1 MAFIQPLAAILQK
14 QLKDELTKNNIEFK
28 EILTKDFTV
37 EWQDVVNLTGLPTT
51 PTIKY
56 KEEYFVPGRDYQNP
70 QQLIN
75 ILQTFPDS
83 SHDYNKRTLERV
95 KTLNYNMSVAF
106 GKLDQLLRQI
116 ETKIN
121 TDEHKSTDQICNKR
135 SWCKL

>member
-1 MAFIQPLAAILQK
+1 MNITIYTNSTCGYCK
-14 QLKDELTKNNIEFK
+14 QLKDELNKNDIEFK
-28 EILTKDFTV
+28 EKLTSEFTV

-70 QQLIN
+70 QQLMN
-75 ILQTFPDS
+75 ILETFPDS
-83 SHDYNKRTLERV
+83 SHDYNRRAFERI

-106 GKLDQLLRQI
+106 GRLDQLLRQI

-121 TDEHKSTDQICNKR
+121 TDEHKSTD
-135 SWCKL
+135 

>member
-1 MAFIQPLAAILQK
+1 MNITIYTNSTCGYCK
-14 QLKDELTKNNIEFK
+14 QLKDELNKNDIEFK
-28 EILTKDFTV
+28 EKLTSEFTV

-70 QQLIN
+70 QQLMN
-75 ILQTFPDS
+75 ILETFPDS
-83 SHDYNKRTLERV
+83 SHDYNKRTFERI

-106 GKLDQLLRQI
+106 GRLDQLLRQI

-121 TDEHKSTDQICNKR
+121 TDEHKSTD
-135 SWCKL
+135 

>member
-1 MAFIQPLAAILQK
+1 MNITIYTNSTCGYCK

-28 EILTKDFTV
+28 EKLTSEFTV

-95 KTLNYNMSVAF
+95 KTLNYNINMAF
-106 GKLDQLLRQI
+106 GRLDQLLRQI

-121 TDEHKSTDQICNKR
+121 TDEHKSTN
-135 SWCKL
+135 

>member
-1 MAFIQPLAAILQK
+1 MNITIYTNNNCGYCK
-14 QLKDELTKNNIEFK
+14 QLKDELNKNNIEFK
-28 EILTKDFTV
+28 EKLIQDFTV
-37 EWQDVVNLTGLPTT
+37 EWQDVVNLTGLSTT

-75 ILQTFPDS
+75 MLQSFPDS
-83 SHDYNKRTLERV
+83 SYDYNRRAFERI

-106 GKLDQLLRQI
+106 GRLDQLLRQI

-121 TDEHKSTDQICNKR
+121 TDEHKSTD
-135 SWCKL
+135 

>member
-1 MAFIQPLAAILQK
+1 MNITIYTNSNCGYCK
-14 QLKDELTKNNIEFK
+14 QLKDELNKNNIEFK
-28 EILTKDFTV
+28 EKLTQDFTV

-70 QQLIN
+70 QQLMN
-75 ILQTFPDS
+75 ILETFPDS
-83 SHDYNKRTLERV
+83 SHDYNKRTFERI

-106 GKLDQLLRQI
+106 GRLDQLLRQI

-121 TDEHKSTDQICNKR
+121 TDEHKSTD
-135 SWCKL
+135 

>member
-1 MAFIQPLAAILQK
+1 MNITIYTNSTCGYCK
-14 QLKDELTKNNIEFK
+14 QLKDELNKNDIEFK
-28 EILTKDFTV
+28 EKLTSEFTV

-75 ILQTFPDS
+75 ILQSFPDS
-83 SHDYNKRTLERV
+83 SYDYNRRAFERI
-95 KTLNYNMSVAF
+95 KTLNYNINMAF
-106 GKLDQLLRQI
+106 GRLDQLLRQI

-121 TDEHKSTDQICNKR
+121 TDEHKSTD
-135 SWCKL
+135 

>member
-1 MAFIQPLAAILQK
+1 MNITIYTNNNCGYCK
-14 QLKDELTKNNIEFK
+14 QLKDELNKNNIEFK
-28 EILTKDFTV
+28 EKLTQDFAV

-70 QQLIN
+70 QLLMN
-75 ILQTFPDS
+75 ILETFPDS
-83 SHDYNKRTLERV
+83 SHDYNRRAFERI

-106 GKLDQLLRQI
+106 GRLDQLLRQI

-121 TDEHKSTDQICNKR
+121 TDEHKSTD
-135 SWCKL
+135 

>member
-1 MAFIQPLAAILQK
+1 MNITIYTNSTCGYCK
-14 QLKDELTKNNIEFK
+14 QLKDELTKNKIEFK
-28 EILTKDFTV
+28 EKLTSELTA

-75 ILQTFPDS
+75 ILQSFPDS
-83 SHDYNKRTLERV
+83 SYDYNRRAFERI
-95 KTLNYNMSVAF
+95 KTLNYNINMAF
-106 GKLDQLLRQI
+106 GRLDQSLRQI

-121 TDEHKSTDQICNKR
+121 TDEHKSTD
-135 SWCKL
+135 

>member
-1 MAFIQPLAAILQK
+1 MNITIYTNSTCGYCK
-14 QLKDELTKNNIEFK
+14 QLKDELNKNDIEFK
-28 EILTKDFTV
+28 EKLISEFTV
-37 EWQDVVNLTGLPTT
+37 EWQDIVNLTGLPTT

-121 TDEHKSTDQICNKR
+121 TDEHKSTD
-135 SWCKL
+135 

>member
-1 MAFIQPLAAILQK
+1 MNITIYTNSTCGYCR
-14 QLKDELTKNNIEFK
+14 QLKDELNKNNIEFK
-28 EILTKDFTV
+28 EKLISEFTV
-37 EWQDVVNLTGLPTT
+37 EWQDVVNLTGLSTT

-75 ILQTFPDS
+75 ILQTLPDS

-95 KTLNYNMSVAF
+95 KTLNYNMSIAF

-121 TDEHKSTDQICNKR
+121 TDEHKSTD
-135 SWCKL
+135 

>member
-1 MAFIQPLAAILQK
+1 MVFIQPLADILQK

-28 EILTKDFTV
+28 EKLTQDFAV

-70 QQLIN
+70 QQLMN
-75 ILQTFPDS
+75 ILETFPDS
-83 SHDYNKRTLERV
+83 SHDYNRRAFERI

-106 GKLDQLLRQI
+106 GRLDQLLRQI

-121 TDEHKSTDQICNKR
+121 TDEHKSTNQICNKR
-135 SWCKL
+135 SRGKF

>member
-1 MAFIQPLAAILQK
+1 MNITIYTNNNCGYCK

-51 PTIKY
+51 PTVKY

-70 QQLIN
+70 QQLMN
-75 ILQTFPDS
+75 ILDPFPDS
-83 SHDYNKRTLERV
+83 SYDYNKRTLERI
-95 KTLNYNMSVAF
+95 KTLNYNTSVAF
-106 GKLDQLLRQI
+106 GRLDQLLRQI

-121 TDEHKSTDQICNKR
+121 TDEHKSTD
-135 SWCKL
+135 

>member
-1 MAFIQPLAAILQK
+1 MNITIYTNSTCGYCK
-14 QLKDELTKNNIEFK
+14 QLKDELNKNDIEFK
-28 EILTKDFTV
+28 EKLTSEFTV

-75 ILQTFPDS
+75 ILQSFPDS
-83 SHDYNKRTLERV
+83 SYDYNRRAFERI
-95 KTLNYNMSVAF
+95 KTLNYNINMAF
-106 GKLDQLLRQI
+106 GRLDQLLRQI

-121 TDEHKSTDQICNKR
+121 TDEHKSTN
-135 SWCKL
+135 

>member
-1 MAFIQPLAAILQK
+1 MNITIYTNSTCGYCR
-14 QLKDELTKNNIEFK
+14 QLKDELNKNNIEFK
-28 EILTKDFTV
+28 EKLIQDFTV

-75 ILQTFPDS
+75 ILQSFPDS
-83 SHDYNKRTLERV
+83 SYDYNRRAFERI

-106 GKLDQLLRQI
+106 GRLDQLLRQI

-121 TDEHKSTDQICNKR
+121 TDEHKSTD
-135 SWCKL
+135 

>member
-1 MAFIQPLAAILQK
+1 MNITIYTNNNCGYCK
-14 QLKDELTKNNIEFK
+14 QLKDELNKNNIEFK
-28 EILTKDFTV
+28 EKLIQDFTV
-37 EWQDVVNLTGLPTT
+37 EWQDVVNLTGLSTT

-75 ILQTFPDS
+75 ILQTLPDS

-95 KTLNYNMSVAF
+95 KTLNYNMSIAF

-121 TDEHKSTDQICNKR
+121 TDEHKSTD
-135 SWCKL
+135 

>member
-1 MAFIQPLAAILQK
+1 MNITIYTNSNCGYCK
-14 QLKDELTKNNIEFK
+14 QLKDELNKNNIEFK
-28 EILTKDFTV
+28 EKLISEFTV

-75 ILQTFPDS
+75 ILQTLPDS

-106 GKLDQLLRQI
+106 GRLDQLLRQI

-121 TDEHKSTDQICNKR
+121 TDEHKSTD
-135 SWCKL
+135 